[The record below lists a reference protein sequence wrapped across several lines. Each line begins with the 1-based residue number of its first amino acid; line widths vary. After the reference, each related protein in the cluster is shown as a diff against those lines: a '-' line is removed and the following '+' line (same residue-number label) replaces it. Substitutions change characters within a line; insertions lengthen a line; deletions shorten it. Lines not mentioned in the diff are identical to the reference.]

1 MINLYYSENSI
12 ENRVFPQSL
21 SIFPEIVNDTI
32 FDKLIEEN
40 NKSTLIKILSFST
53 TVNDIN
59 LFKKIIYKHNFFDEP
74 IEKFDTLI
82 NKALNYNS
90 VDIFYFLYDYHKK
103 QNIKKCINLMHSN
116 LNPKIL
122 EYLLQNKEELLFDF
136 FCNLLLNI
144 NVNSKKNVELMIKY
158 NVNFKLENANRN
170 LQANKESENK
180 DLQNSNQDLQNVIE
194 LDSDTSL
201 MFLASNLNITILN
214 LVYDETYFNSN
225 QKTILHNAVK
235 LENFHI
241 VEYLIKVKKVNINA
255 TDINLTTPLL
265 QACKLKN
272 IEIVNLLLENG
283 AMHTLD
289 IGNRSPIYYAVVN
302 NKLEIVELLFKFN
315 ADLNYLDKNR
325 KGLID
330 FAFEKKNLEIAKFLY
345 YKINNFNL
353 NLSNLKI

>member
-1 MINLYYSENSI
+1 MIKLYYSENFI
-12 ENRVFPQSL
+12 ENRVYPQSL
-21 SIFPEIVNDTI
+21 SLFPKIVNDTI

-74 IEKFDTLI
+74 IKKFDTLI

-122 EYLLQNKEELLFDF
+122 EYLLQNKEELSFDF
-136 FCNLLLNI
+136 FCNLLLDR
-144 NVNSKKNVELMIKY
+144 NVNSKENVELMIKY
-158 NVNFKLENANRN
+158 NVNFKLENSN
-170 LQANKESENK
+170 Q
-180 DLQNSNQDLQNVIE
+180 DLQNSNQDLQNAIK

-201 MFLASNLNITILN
+201 MFLASNLNTTILN
-214 LVYDETYFNSN
+214 LVYDETYCNSK

-255 TDINLTTPLL
+255 KDSNLTTPLL

-283 AMHTLD
+283 TIHTLD

-302 NKLEIVELLFKFN
+302 NQLELVELLFKFN
-315 ADLNYLDKNR
+315 ADLYYLDKNG

-330 FAFEKKNLEIAKFLY
+330 FAFDKKDFEIAKFLY